1 MKTAFI
7 SEKAKSRFNLN
18 FILSP
23 ITALV
28 LMAVAETVGYFA
40 FMPLFFIF
48 IDNAF
53 VTLSLELFAFAFIS
67 LAIILWARFVEKSP
81 WLGLGMTKKG
91 AFKDFILGWG
101 IGAAM
106 LITCVLLMW
115 GFGAIR
121 ISSVQFSPQLFGEFL
136 VLVLAWSVQ
145 GTTEELLTHGWMFSS
160 LSAKY
165 NIPVG
170 ALVSSL
176 FFTFLHLGNDGIS
189 LIPLLDLTLFAIL
202 ACLVMLKTG
211 NLWVISGIHAAWN
224 CFQGNVFAFPVS
236 GSQAG
241 QAFISVNTSGPDWL
255 SGGVFGVEG
264 SVFSLLIQAGMISWL
279 VYELYFTS
287 NTSSAPTK

>member
-1 MKTAFI
+1 MKTTFI

-145 GTTEELLTHGWMFSS
+145 GTTEELLTRGWMFSS

-241 QAFISVNTSGPDWL
+241 QAFIAVNTSGPDWL
-255 SGGVFGVEG
+255 SGGIFGVEG
-264 SVFSLLIQAGMISWL
+264 SIISLIVQGFMIAWLI
-279 VYELYFTS
+279 YDLYFKNK
-287 NTSSAPTK
+287 NTAQ

>member
-53 VTLSLELFAFAFIS
+53 VTLSLELLAFAFIS

-81 WLGLGMTKKG
+81 WLGLGIRKKG
-91 AFKDFILGWG
+91 ALKDFLLGWG

-106 LITCVLLMW
+106 LTTCVLLMW
-115 GFGAIR
+115 GFGAIQVT
-121 ISSVQFSPQLFGEFL
+121 SFQFSANLVGEFL
-136 VLVLAWSVQ
+136 ILVLAWSIQ
-145 GTTEELLTHGWMFSS
+145 GTTEELLTRGWMFSS
-160 LSAKY
+160 LAAKH

-170 ALVSSL
+170 ILVSSL

-202 ACLVMLKTG
+202 AFLVMLKTG
-211 NLWVISGIHAAWN
+211 NLWVIGGLHAAWN

-236 GSQAG
+236 GTQAG
-241 QAFISVNTSGPDWL
+241 QAFIAVETSGPDWL
-255 SGGVFGVEG
+255 SGGAFGVEG
-264 SVFSLLIQAGMISWL
+264 SVISLLIQAGIITWL

-287 NTSSAPTK
+287 PSTELEL

>member
-53 VTLSLELFAFAFIS
+53 VTLSLELLAFAFIS

-81 WLGLGMTKKG
+81 WLGLGIRKKG
-91 AFKDFILGWG
+91 ALKDFLLGWG

-106 LITCVLLMW
+106 LTTCVLLMW
-115 GFGAIR
+115 GFGAIQVT
-121 ISSVQFSPQLFGEFL
+121 SFQFSANLVGEFL
-136 VLVLAWSVQ
+136 ILVLAWSIQ
-145 GTTEELLTHGWMFSS
+145 GTAEELLTRGWMFSS
-160 LSAKY
+160 LAAKH

-170 ALVSSL
+170 ILVSSL

-211 NLWVISGIHAAWN
+211 NLWVIGGLHAAWN

-236 GSQAG
+236 GTQAG
-241 QAFISVNTSGPDWL
+241 QAFIAVETSGPDWL
-255 SGGVFGVEG
+255 SGGAFGVEG
-264 SVFSLLIQAGMISWL
+264 SIISLLIQAGIITWL
-279 VYELYFTS
+279 AYELYFTS
-287 NTSSAPTK
+287 PSTELEL

>member
-53 VTLSLELFAFAFIS
+53 VTLSLELLAFAFIS
-67 LAIILWARFVEKSP
+67 LAIILWARFVEKSS
-81 WLGLGMTKKG
+81 WLGLGIRKKG
-91 AFKDFILGWG
+91 ALKDFLLGWG

-106 LITCVLLMW
+106 LTTCVLLMW
-115 GFGAIR
+115 GFGAIQVT
-121 ISSVQFSPQLFGEFL
+121 SFQFSANLVGEFL
-136 VLVLAWSVQ
+136 ILVLAWSIQ
-145 GTTEELLTHGWMFSS
+145 GTTEELLTRGWMFSS
-160 LSAKY
+160 LAAKY

-170 ALVSSL
+170 ILISSL
-176 FFTFLHLGNDGIS
+176 FFSFLHLGNDGIS

-211 NLWVISGIHAAWN
+211 NLWVIGGLHAAWN

-236 GSQAG
+236 GTQAG
-241 QAFISVNTSGPDWL
+241 QAFIAVETSGPDWL
-255 SGGVFGVEG
+255 SGGAFGVEG
-264 SVFSLLIQAGMISWL
+264 SIISLLIQAGIITWL

-287 NTSSAPTK
+287 PSKQLEL

>member
-1 MKTAFI
+1 MNTEFI
-7 SEKAKSRFNLN
+7 SAKAKSRFNLN

-23 ITALV
+23 IVALV
-28 LMAVAETVGYFA
+28 LMAVAETVGYFS

-53 VTLSLELFAFAFIS
+53 VTLSLELLAFAFIS

-145 GTTEELLTHGWMFSS
+145 GTTEELLTRGWMFSS

-211 NLWVISGIHAAWN
+211 NLWIISGIHAAWN

-241 QAFISVNTSGPDWL
+241 QAFIAVNTSGPDWL
-255 SGGVFGVEG
+255 SGGIFGVEG
-264 SVFSLLIQAGMISWL
+264 SIISLIVQGFMIAWLI
-279 VYELYFTS
+279 YDLYFKNK
-287 NTSSAPTK
+287 NTAQ

>member
-7 SEKAKSRFNLN
+7 SEKVKSRFNLN

-145 GTTEELLTHGWMFSS
+145 GTTEELLTRGWMFSS
-160 LSAKY
+160 LSAKH

-170 ALVSSL
+170 LLISSL

-211 NLWVISGIHAAWN
+211 NIWVISGIHAAWN

-236 GSQAG
+236 GTQAG
-241 QAFISVNTSGPDWL
+241 QAFIAVETSGPDWL
-255 SGGVFGVEG
+255 SGGAFGVEG
-264 SVFSLLIQAGMISWL
+264 SIISLLIQAGIITWL

-287 NTSSAPTK
+287 PSKQLEL

>member
-53 VTLSLELFAFAFIS
+53 VTLSLELLAFSFIS

-106 LITCVLLMW
+106 LTTCVLLMW
-115 GFGAIR
+115 GFGAIQVT
-121 ISSVQFSPQLFGEFL
+121 SFQFSANLVGEFL
-136 VLVLAWSVQ
+136 ILVLAWSIQ
-145 GTTEELLTHGWMFSS
+145 GTTEELLTRGWMFSS
-160 LSAKY
+160 LAAKH

-170 ALVSSL
+170 ILVSSL
-176 FFTFLHLGNDGIS
+176 FFTFLHLSNDGIS

-211 NLWVISGIHAAWN
+211 NLWVIGGLHAAWN

-236 GSQAG
+236 GTQAG
-241 QAFISVNTSGPDWL
+241 QAFIAVETSGPDWL
-255 SGGVFGVEG
+255 SGGAFGVEG
-264 SVFSLLIQAGMISWL
+264 SIISLLIQAGMITWL

-287 NTSSAPTK
+287 PSKQLEL

>member
-53 VTLSLELFAFAFIS
+53 VTLSLELLAFSFIS

-115 GFGAIR
+115 GFGAIQVT
-121 ISSVQFSPQLFGEFL
+121 SFQFSANLVGEFL
-136 VLVLAWSVQ
+136 ILVLAWSIQ
-145 GTTEELLTHGWMFSS
+145 GTTEELLTRGWMFSS
-160 LSAKY
+160 LAAKH

-170 ALVSSL
+170 ILVSSL
-176 FFTFLHLGNDGIS
+176 FFSFLHLGNDGIS

-211 NLWVISGIHAAWN
+211 NLWVIGGLHAAWN

-236 GSQAG
+236 GTQAG
-241 QAFISVNTSGPDWL
+241 QAFIAVETSGPDWL
-255 SGGVFGVEG
+255 SGGAFGVEG
-264 SVFSLLIQAGMISWL
+264 SVISLLIQAGMITWL

-287 NTSSAPTK
+287 PSTELEL

>member
-53 VTLSLELFAFAFIS
+53 VTLSLELLAFAFIS

-81 WLGLGMTKKG
+81 WLGLGIRKKG
-91 AFKDFILGWG
+91 ALKDFLLGWG

-106 LITCVLLMW
+106 LTTCVLLMW
-115 GFGAIR
+115 GFGAIQVT
-121 ISSVQFSPQLFGEFL
+121 SFQFSANLVGEFL
-136 VLVLAWSVQ
+136 ILVLAWSIQ
-145 GTTEELLTHGWMFSS
+145 GTTEELLTRGWMFSS
-160 LSAKY
+160 LSAKH

-170 ALVSSL
+170 ILISSL
-176 FFTFLHLGNDGIS
+176 FFTFLHLGNDAIS

-211 NLWVISGIHAAWN
+211 NLWVIGGLHAAWN

-236 GSQAG
+236 GTQAG
-241 QAFISVNTSGPDWL
+241 QAFIAVETSGPDWL
-255 SGGVFGVEG
+255 SGGAFGVEG
-264 SVFSLLIQAGMISWL
+264 SVISLLIQAGMITWL
-279 VYELYFTS
+279 AYELYFTS
-287 NTSSAPTK
+287 PSTELEL

>member
-23 ITALV
+23 ITALI
-28 LMAVAETVGYFA
+28 LMVVAETVGYFA

-53 VTLSLELFAFAFIS
+53 VTLSLELLAFAFIS

-81 WLGLGMTKKG
+81 WLGLGIRKKG
-91 AFKDFILGWG
+91 ALTDFLLGWG

-106 LITCVLLMW
+106 LTTCVLLMW
-115 GFGAIR
+115 GFGAIQVT
-121 ISSVQFSPQLFGEFL
+121 SFQFSANLVGEFL
-136 VLVLAWSVQ
+136 ILVLAWSIQ
-145 GTTEELLTHGWMFSS
+145 GTTEELLTRGWMFSS
-160 LSAKY
+160 LAAKH

-170 ALVSSL
+170 ILISSL
-176 FFTFLHLGNDGIS
+176 FFTFLHLGNDAIS

-202 ACLVMLKTG
+202 ASLVMLKTG
-211 NLWVISGIHAAWN
+211 NIWVISGIHAAWN

-236 GSQAG
+236 GTQAG
-241 QAFISVNTSGPDWL
+241 QAFIAVETSGPDWL
-255 SGGVFGVEG
+255 SGGAFGVEG
-264 SVFSLLIQAGMISWL
+264 SIISLLIQAGIITWL
-279 VYELYFTS
+279 TYELYFTS
-287 NTSSAPTK
+287 PSKQLEL

>member
-53 VTLSLELFAFAFIS
+53 VTLSLELLAFAFIS

-81 WLGLGMTKKG
+81 WLGLGIRKKG
-91 AFKDFILGWG
+91 ALKDFLLGWG

-106 LITCVLLMW
+106 LTTCVLLMW
-115 GFGAIR
+115 GFGAIQVT
-121 ISSVQFSPQLFGEFL
+121 SFQFSANLVGEFL
-136 VLVLAWSVQ
+136 ILVLAWSIQ
-145 GTTEELLTHGWMFSS
+145 GTTEELLTRGWMFSS
-160 LSAKY
+160 LAAKH

-170 ALVSSL
+170 ILVSSL

-211 NLWVISGIHAAWN
+211 NLWVIGGLHAAWN

-236 GSQAG
+236 GTQAG
-241 QAFISVNTSGPDWL
+241 QAFIAVETSGPDWL
-255 SGGVFGVEG
+255 SGGAFGVEG
-264 SVFSLLIQAGMISWL
+264 SIISLLIQAGMITWL

-287 NTSSAPTK
+287 PSTELEL

>member
-23 ITALV
+23 IV
-28 LMAVAETVGYFA
+28 GIILMILAEIIGYIVI
-40 FMPLFFIF
+40 MTLFFNYIY
-48 IDNAF
+48 DPF
-53 VTLSLELFAFAFIS
+53 VSLSLELFSFAFIS
-67 LAIILWARFVEKSP
+67 LAVILWARFVEKSP

-145 GTTEELLTHGWMFSS
+145 GTTEELLARGWMFSS

-170 ALVSSL
+170 ILVSSL

-202 ACLVMLKTG
+202 ASLVMLKTG

-224 CFQGNVFAFPVS
+224 CFQGNIFAFPVS
-236 GSQAG
+236 GTQAG
-241 QAFISVNTSGPDWL
+241 QAFIDVNTSGPDWL
-255 SGGVFGVEG
+255 SGGIFGVEG
-264 SVFSLLIQAGMISWL
+264 SIISLIVQGLMIAWLI
-279 VYELYFTS
+279 YDLYFKNK
-287 NTSSAPTK
+287 NTAQ

>member
-40 FMPLFFIF
+40 SMPLFFIF

-53 VTLSLELFAFAFIS
+53 VTLSLELLAFTFIS

-81 WLGLGMTKKG
+81 WLGLGIRKKG
-91 AFKDFILGWG
+91 ALKDFLLGWG

-115 GFGAIR
+115 GFGAIQVT
-121 ISSVQFSPQLFGEFL
+121 SFQFSANLVGEFL
-136 VLVLAWSVQ
+136 ILVLAWSIQ
-145 GTTEELLTHGWMFSS
+145 GTTEELLTRGWMFSS
-160 LSAKY
+160 LAAKH

-170 ALVSSL
+170 ILVSSL

-211 NLWVISGIHAAWN
+211 NLWVIGGLHAAWN

-236 GSQAG
+236 ETQAG
-241 QAFISVNTSGPDWL
+241 QAFIAVETSGPDWL
-255 SGGVFGVEG
+255 SGGAFGVEG
-264 SVFSLLIQAGMISWL
+264 SIISLLIQAGIITWL

-287 NTSSAPTK
+287 PSKQLEL

>member
-28 LMAVAETVGYFA
+28 LMAVAETVGYFV

-53 VTLSLELFAFAFIS
+53 VTLSLELLAFAFIS
-67 LAIILWARFVEKSP
+67 LAIIIWARFVEKSP

-121 ISSVQFSPQLFGEFL
+121 ISSIQFSSQLFGEFL

-145 GTTEELLTHGWMFSS
+145 GTTEELLTRGWMFSS
-160 LSAKY
+160 LSAKH

-170 ALVSSL
+170 ILVSSL
-176 FFTFLHLGNDGIS
+176 FFTFLHLGNDGLS

-202 ACLVMLKTG
+202 ACLVLLKTG

-241 QAFISVNTSGPDWL
+241 QAFISVNTAGPDWL
-255 SGGVFGVEG
+255 SGGAFGVEG
-264 SVFSLLIQAGMISWL
+264 SIISLLIQAGMISWL

-287 NTSSAPTK
+287 PSTELEL

>member
-53 VTLSLELFAFAFIS
+53 VTLSLELLAFAFIS

-115 GFGAIR
+115 GFGAIQVT
-121 ISSVQFSPQLFGEFL
+121 SFQFSANLVGEFL
-136 VLVLAWSVQ
+136 ILVLAWSIQ
-145 GTTEELLTHGWMFSS
+145 GTAEELLTRGWMFSS
-160 LSAKY
+160 LAAKH

-170 ALVSSL
+170 ILVSSL

-211 NLWVISGIHAAWN
+211 NLWVIGGLHAAWN

-236 GSQAG
+236 GTQAG
-241 QAFISVNTSGPDWL
+241 QAFIAVETSGPDWL
-255 SGGVFGVEG
+255 SGGAFGVEG
-264 SVFSLLIQAGMISWL
+264 SIISLLIQAGMITWL

-287 NTSSAPTK
+287 PSTELEL

>member
-53 VTLSLELFAFAFIS
+53 VTLSLELLAFAFIS

-115 GFGAIR
+115 GFGAIQVT
-121 ISSVQFSPQLFGEFL
+121 SFQFSANLVGEFL
-136 VLVLAWSVQ
+136 ILVLAWSIQ
-145 GTTEELLTHGWMFSS
+145 GTTEELLTRGWMFSS
-160 LSAKY
+160 LAAKH

-170 ALVSSL
+170 ILVSSL

-211 NLWVISGIHAAWN
+211 NLWVIGGIHAAWN

-236 GSQAG
+236 GTQAG
-241 QAFISVNTSGPDWL
+241 QAFIAVETSGPDWL
-255 SGGVFGVEG
+255 SGGAFGVEG
-264 SVFSLLIQAGMISWL
+264 SIISLLIQAGIITWL

-287 NTSSAPTK
+287 PSTELEL

>member
-1 MKTAFI
+1 MKTLFI
-7 SEKAKSRFNLN
+7 TEKAKSRFNLN

-53 VTLSLELFAFAFIS
+53 VTLSLELLAFAFIS

-145 GTTEELLTHGWMFSS
+145 GTTEELLTRGWMFSS
-160 LSAKY
+160 LSAKH

-170 ALVSSL
+170 ILVSSL

-236 GSQAG
+236 GTQAG
-241 QAFISVNTSGPDWL
+241 QAFIAVETSGPDWL
-255 SGGVFGVEG
+255 SGGAFGVEG
-264 SVFSLLIQAGMISWL
+264 SVISLIVQGLMIAWL
-279 VYELYFTS
+279 TYDLYFKNN
-287 NTSSAPTK
+287 NTAQ

>member
-145 GTTEELLTHGWMFSS
+145 GTTEELLTRGWMFSS

-264 SVFSLLIQAGMISWL
+264 SVISLFVQSGMIAWL
-279 VYELYFTS
+279 VYDLYYKHKRKS
-287 NTSSAPTK
+287 

>member
-53 VTLSLELFAFAFIS
+53 VTLSLELLAFAFIS

-81 WLGLGMTKKG
+81 WLGLGIRKKG
-91 AFKDFILGWG
+91 AFKDFIRGWG

-115 GFGAIR
+115 GFGAIQVT
-121 ISSVQFSPQLFGEFL
+121 SFQFSANLVGEFL
-136 VLVLAWSVQ
+136 ILVLAWSIQ
-145 GTTEELLTHGWMFSS
+145 GTTEELLTRGWMFSS
-160 LSAKY
+160 LAAKH

-170 ALVSSL
+170 ILVSSL
-176 FFTFLHLGNDGIS
+176 FFTFLHLSNDGIS

-211 NLWVISGIHAAWN
+211 NLWVIGGLHAAWN

-236 GSQAG
+236 GTQAG
-241 QAFISVNTSGPDWL
+241 QAFIAVETSGPDWL
-255 SGGVFGVEG
+255 SGGAFGVEG
-264 SVFSLLIQAGMISWL
+264 SIISLLIQAGMITWL

-287 NTSSAPTK
+287 PSNQLEL

>member
-53 VTLSLELFAFAFIS
+53 VTLSLELVAFSFIS

-81 WLGLGMTKKG
+81 WLGLGIRKKG
-91 AFKDFILGWG
+91 ALKDFLLGWG

-115 GFGAIR
+115 VFGAIQVT
-121 ISSVQFSPQLFGEFL
+121 SFQFSANLVGEFL
-136 VLVLAWSVQ
+136 ILVLAWSIQ
-145 GTTEELLTHGWMFSS
+145 GTTEELLTRGWMFSS
-160 LSAKY
+160 LSAKH

-170 ALVSSL
+170 ILISSL
-176 FFTFLHLGNDGIS
+176 FFTFLHLGNDAIS

-211 NLWVISGIHAAWN
+211 NLWVIGGLHAAWN

-236 GSQAG
+236 GTQAG
-241 QAFISVNTSGPDWL
+241 QAFIAVETSGPDWL
-255 SGGVFGVEG
+255 SGGAFGVEG
-264 SVFSLLIQAGMISWL
+264 SVISLLIQAGMITWL
-279 VYELYFTS
+279 AYELYFTS
-287 NTSSAPTK
+287 PSTELEL

>member
-1 MKTAFI
+1 MKAAFI

-53 VTLSLELFAFAFIS
+53 VTLSLELLAFAFIS

-81 WLGLGMTKKG
+81 WLGLGIRKKG
-91 AFKDFILGWG
+91 ALKDFLLGWG

-115 GFGAIR
+115 GFGAIQVT
-121 ISSVQFSPQLFGEFL
+121 SFQFSANLVGEFL
-136 VLVLAWSVQ
+136 ILVLAWSIQ
-145 GTTEELLTHGWMFSS
+145 GTTEELLTRGWMFSS
-160 LSAKY
+160 LAAKH

-170 ALVSSL
+170 ILVSSL
-176 FFTFLHLGNDGIS
+176 FFTFLHLSNDGIS

-211 NLWVISGIHAAWN
+211 NLWVIGGLHAAWN

-236 GSQAG
+236 GTQAG
-241 QAFISVNTSGPDWL
+241 QAFIAVETSGPDWL
-255 SGGVFGVEG
+255 SGGAFGVEG
-264 SVFSLLIQAGMISWL
+264 SIISLLIQAGMITWL

-287 NTSSAPTK
+287 PSTELEL

>member
-53 VTLSLELFAFAFIS
+53 VTLSLELLAFAFIS
-67 LAIILWARFVEKSP
+67 LAIIIWARFVEKSP
-81 WLGLGMTKKG
+81 WLGLGIRKKG
-91 AFKDFILGWG
+91 ALKDFLLGWG

-106 LITCVLLMW
+106 LTTCVLLMW
-115 GFGAIR
+115 GFGAIQVT
-121 ISSVQFSPQLFGEFL
+121 SFQFSANLVGEFL
-136 VLVLAWSVQ
+136 ILVLAWSIQ
-145 GTTEELLTHGWMFSS
+145 GTTEELLTRGWMFSS
-160 LSAKY
+160 LAAKH

-170 ALVSSL
+170 ILVSSL
-176 FFTFLHLGNDGIS
+176 FFTFLHLSNDGIS

-211 NLWVISGIHAAWN
+211 NLWVIGGLHAAWN

-236 GSQAG
+236 GTQAG
-241 QAFISVNTSGPDWL
+241 QAFIAVETSGPDWL
-255 SGGVFGVEG
+255 SGGAFGVEG
-264 SVFSLLIQAGMISWL
+264 SIISLLIQAGMITWL

-287 NTSSAPTK
+287 PSNQLEL

>member
-53 VTLSLELFAFAFIS
+53 VTLSLELLAFAFIS
-67 LAIILWARFVEKSP
+67 LAIILWARFVEKSS

-145 GTTEELLTHGWMFSS
+145 GTTEELLTRGWMFSS
-160 LSAKY
+160 LSAKH

-170 ALVSSL
+170 ILVSSL
-176 FFTFLHLGNDGIS
+176 FFTFLHLGNDGLS

-202 ACLVMLKTG
+202 ACLVILKTG

-241 QAFISVNTSGPDWL
+241 QAFISVITTGPDWL
-255 SGGVFGVEG
+255 SGGAFGVEG
-264 SVFSLLIQAGMISWL
+264 SIISLLIQAGMISWL

-287 NTSSAPTK
+287 PSNQLEL

>member
-53 VTLSLELFAFAFIS
+53 VTLSLELLAFSFIS

-115 GFGAIR
+115 GFGAIQVT
-121 ISSVQFSPQLFGEFL
+121 SFQFSANLVGEFL
-136 VLVLAWSVQ
+136 ILVLAWSIQ
-145 GTTEELLTHGWMFSS
+145 GTAEELLTRGWMFSS
-160 LSAKY
+160 LAAKH

-170 ALVSSL
+170 ILVSSL

-211 NLWVISGIHAAWN
+211 NLWVIGGLHAAWN

-236 GSQAG
+236 GTQAG
-241 QAFISVNTSGPDWL
+241 QAFIAVETSGPDWL
-255 SGGVFGVEG
+255 SGGAFGVEG
-264 SVFSLLIQAGMISWL
+264 SIISLLIQAGMITWL

-287 NTSSAPTK
+287 PSTELEL

>member
-53 VTLSLELFAFAFIS
+53 VTLSLELLAFSFIS

-81 WLGLGMTKKG
+81 WLGLGIRKKG
-91 AFKDFILGWG
+91 ALKDFLLGWG

-106 LITCVLLMW
+106 LTTCVLLMW
-115 GFGAIR
+115 GFGAIQVT
-121 ISSVQFSPQLFGEFL
+121 SFQFSANLVGEFL
-136 VLVLAWSVQ
+136 ILVLAWSIQ
-145 GTTEELLTHGWMFSS
+145 GTTEELLTRGWMFSS
-160 LSAKY
+160 LAAKH

-170 ALVSSL
+170 ILVSSL

-211 NLWVISGIHAAWN
+211 NLWVIGGLHAAWN

-236 GSQAG
+236 GTQAG
-241 QAFISVNTSGPDWL
+241 QAFIAVETSGPDWL
-255 SGGVFGVEG
+255 SGGAFGVEG
-264 SVFSLLIQAGMISWL
+264 SIISLLIQAGMITWL

-287 NTSSAPTK
+287 PSTELEL

>member
-7 SEKAKSRFNLN
+7 SVKAKSRFNLN

-28 LMAVAETVGYFA
+28 LMAVAETVGYFS

-53 VTLSLELFAFAFIS
+53 VTLSLELLAFAFIS

-91 AFKDFILGWG
+91 AFKDFMLGWG

-145 GTTEELLTHGWMFSS
+145 GTTEELLARGWMFSS

-170 ALVSSL
+170 ILVSSL

-202 ACLVMLKTG
+202 ASLVMLKTG

-236 GSQAG
+236 GTQAG
-241 QAFISVNTSGPDWL
+241 QAFIAVETSGPDWL
-255 SGGVFGVEG
+255 SGGAFGVEG
-264 SVFSLLIQAGMISWL
+264 SVISLIVQGFMIAWLI
-279 VYELYFTS
+279 YDLYFKNN
-287 NTSSAPTK
+287 NTAQ

>member
-53 VTLSLELFAFAFIS
+53 VTLSLELLAFAFIS

-81 WLGLGMTKKG
+81 WLGLGIRKKG
-91 AFKDFILGWG
+91 ALKDFLLGWG

-115 GFGAIR
+115 GFGAIQVT
-121 ISSVQFSPQLFGEFL
+121 SFQFSANLVGEFL
-136 VLVLAWSVQ
+136 ILVLAWSIQ
-145 GTTEELLTHGWMFSS
+145 GTTEELLTRGWMFSS
-160 LSAKY
+160 LAAKH

-170 ALVSSL
+170 ILVSSL
-176 FFTFLHLGNDGIS
+176 FFTFLHLSNDGIS

-211 NLWVISGIHAAWN
+211 NLWGISGIHAAWN

-236 GSQAG
+236 GTQAG
-241 QAFISVNTSGPDWL
+241 QAFIAVETSGPDWL
-255 SGGVFGVEG
+255 SGGAFGVEG
-264 SVFSLLIQAGMISWL
+264 SIISLLIQAGMITWL

-287 NTSSAPTK
+287 PSTELEL

>member
-53 VTLSLELFAFAFIS
+53 VTLSLELLAFAFIS

-81 WLGLGMTKKG
+81 WLGLGIRKKG

-115 GFGAIR
+115 GFGAIQVT
-121 ISSVQFSPQLFGEFL
+121 SFQFSANLVGEFL
-136 VLVLAWSVQ
+136 ILVLAWSIQ
-145 GTTEELLTHGWMFSS
+145 GTTEELLTRGWMFSS
-160 LSAKY
+160 LAAKH

-170 ALVSSL
+170 ILVSSL

-202 ACLVMLKTG
+202 ACLVMLKTD
-211 NLWVISGIHAAWN
+211 NLWVIGGIHAAWN

-236 GSQAG
+236 GTQAG
-241 QAFISVNTSGPDWL
+241 QAFISVITTGPDWL
-255 SGGVFGVEG
+255 SGGAFGVEG
-264 SVFSLLIQAGMISWL
+264 SVISLLIQAGMITWL

-287 NTSSAPTK
+287 PSNQREL

>member
-53 VTLSLELFAFAFIS
+53 VTLSLELLAFSFIS

-81 WLGLGMTKKG
+81 WLGLGIRKKG
-91 AFKDFILGWG
+91 ALKDFLLGWG

-106 LITCVLLMW
+106 LTTCVLLMW

-145 GTTEELLTHGWMFSS
+145 GTTEELLTRGWMFSS
-160 LSAKY
+160 LSAKH

-170 ALVSSL
+170 ILVSSL
-176 FFTFLHLGNDGIS
+176 FFTFLHLGNDGLS

-211 NLWVISGIHAAWN
+211 NIWVISGIHAAWN

-236 GSQAG
+236 GTQAG
-241 QAFISVNTSGPDWL
+241 QAFIAVETSGPDWL
-255 SGGVFGVEG
+255 SGGAFGVEG
-264 SVFSLLIQAGMISWL
+264 SIISLLIQAGIITWL

-287 NTSSAPTK
+287 PSKQLEL

>member
-53 VTLSLELFAFAFIS
+53 VTLSLELLAFAFIS

-81 WLGLGMTKKG
+81 WLGLGIRKKG
-91 AFKDFILGWG
+91 ALKDFLLGWG

-106 LITCVLLMW
+106 LTTCVLLMW
-115 GFGAIR
+115 GFGAIQVT
-121 ISSVQFSPQLFGEFL
+121 SFQFSANLVGEFL
-136 VLVLAWSVQ
+136 ILVLAWSIQ
-145 GTTEELLTHGWMFSS
+145 GTTEELLTRGWMFSS
-160 LSAKY
+160 LAAKH

-170 ALVSSL
+170 ILVSSL

-211 NLWVISGIHAAWN
+211 NLWVIGGLHAAWN

-236 GSQAG
+236 GTQAG
-241 QAFISVNTSGPDWL
+241 QAFIAVETSGPDWL
-255 SGGVFGVEG
+255 SGGAFGVEG
-264 SVFSLLIQAGMISWL
+264 SVISLLIQAGMITWL

-287 NTSSAPTK
+287 PSKQLEL

>member
-53 VTLSLELFAFAFIS
+53 VTLSLELLAFAFIS

-81 WLGLGMTKKG
+81 WLGLGIRKKG
-91 AFKDFILGWG
+91 ALKDFLLGWG
-101 IGAAM
+101 IGAVM
-106 LITCVLLMW
+106 LTTCVLLMW
-115 GFGAIR
+115 GFGAIQVT
-121 ISSVQFSPQLFGEFL
+121 SFQFSANLVGEFL
-136 VLVLAWSVQ
+136 ILVLAWSIQ
-145 GTTEELLTHGWMFSS
+145 GTAEELLTRGWMFSS
-160 LSAKY
+160 LAAKH

-170 ALVSSL
+170 ILVSSL

-211 NLWVISGIHAAWN
+211 NLWVIGGLHAAWN

-236 GSQAG
+236 GTQAG
-241 QAFISVNTSGPDWL
+241 QAFIAVETSGPDWL
-255 SGGVFGVEG
+255 SGGAFGVEG
-264 SVFSLLIQAGMISWL
+264 SIISLLIQAGMITWL

-287 NTSSAPTK
+287 PSNQLEL

>member
-1 MKTAFI
+1 MKTTFI

-53 VTLSLELFAFAFIS
+53 VTLSLELLAFSFIS

-81 WLGLGMTKKG
+81 WLGLGIRKKG
-91 AFKDFILGWG
+91 ALKDFLLGWG

-106 LITCVLLMW
+106 LTTCVLLMW
-115 GFGAIR
+115 GFGAIQVT
-121 ISSVQFSPQLFGEFL
+121 SFQFSANLVGEFL
-136 VLVLAWSVQ
+136 ILVLAWSIQ
-145 GTTEELLTHGWMFSS
+145 GTTEELLTRGWMFSS
-160 LSAKY
+160 LAAKH

-170 ALVSSL
+170 ILISSL
-176 FFTFLHLGNDGIS
+176 FFTFLHLGNDAIS

-202 ACLVMLKTG
+202 ASLVMLKTG
-211 NLWVISGIHAAWN
+211 NIWVISGIHAAWN

-236 GSQAG
+236 GTQAG
-241 QAFISVNTSGPDWL
+241 QAFIAVETSGPDWL
-255 SGGVFGVEG
+255 SGGAFGVEG
-264 SVFSLLIQAGMISWL
+264 SIISLLIQAGIITWL

-287 NTSSAPTK
+287 PSKQLEL

>member
-28 LMAVAETVGYFA
+28 LMAVAETVGYFT

-91 AFKDFILGWG
+91 AFKDFIIGWG

-145 GTTEELLTHGWMFSS
+145 GTTEELLARGWMFSS
-160 LSAKY
+160 LAAKH

-170 ALVSSL
+170 ILVSSL

-189 LIPLLDLTLFAIL
+189 FIPLLDLTLFAIL
-202 ACLVMLKTG
+202 ACLALLKTG

-236 GSQAG
+236 GTQAG
-241 QAFISVNTSGPDWL
+241 QAFIAVETSGPDWL
-255 SGGVFGVEG
+255 SGGIFGVEG
-264 SVFSLLIQAGMISWL
+264 SIISLIVQGFMIAWLI
-279 VYELYFTS
+279 YDHYFKNNNLS
-287 NTSSAPTK
+287 Q

>member
-1 MKTAFI
+1 MKTEFI

-53 VTLSLELFAFAFIS
+53 VTLSLELLAFAFIS

-81 WLGLGMTKKG
+81 WLGLGIRKKG
-91 AFKDFILGWG
+91 ALKDFLLGWG

-106 LITCVLLMW
+106 LTTCVLLMW
-115 GFGAIR
+115 GFGAIQVT
-121 ISSVQFSPQLFGEFL
+121 SFQFSANLVGEFL
-136 VLVLAWSVQ
+136 ILVLAWSIQ
-145 GTTEELLTHGWMFSS
+145 GTAEELLTRGWMFSS
-160 LSAKY
+160 LAAKH

-170 ALVSSL
+170 ILVSSL

-211 NLWVISGIHAAWN
+211 NLWVIGGLHAAWN

-236 GSQAG
+236 GTQAG
-241 QAFISVNTSGPDWL
+241 QAFIAVETSGPDWL
-255 SGGVFGVEG
+255 SGGAFGVEG
-264 SVFSLLIQAGMISWL
+264 SIISLLIQAGMITWL

-287 NTSSAPTK
+287 PSTELEL

>member
-1 MKTAFI
+1 MKTLFI
-7 SEKAKSRFNLN
+7 TEKAKSRFNLN

-53 VTLSLELFAFAFIS
+53 VTLSLELLAFAFIS

-81 WLGLGMTKKG
+81 WLGLGIRKKG
-91 AFKDFILGWG
+91 ALKDFLLGWG

-115 GFGAIR
+115 GFGAIQVT
-121 ISSVQFSPQLFGEFL
+121 SFQFSANLVGEFL
-136 VLVLAWSVQ
+136 ILVLAWSIQ
-145 GTTEELLTHGWMFSS
+145 GTTEELLTRGWMFSS
-160 LSAKY
+160 LAAKH

-170 ALVSSL
+170 ILVSSL
-176 FFTFLHLGNDGIS
+176 FFTFLHLGNNGIS

-211 NLWVISGIHAAWN
+211 NLWVIGGLHAAWN

-236 GSQAG
+236 GTQAG
-241 QAFISVNTSGPDWL
+241 QAFIAVETSGPDWL
-255 SGGVFGVEG
+255 SGGAFGVEG
-264 SVFSLLIQAGMISWL
+264 SIISLLIQAGMITWL

-287 NTSSAPTK
+287 PSNQLEL

>member
-23 ITALV
+23 ITALI
-28 LMAVAETVGYFA
+28 LMVVAETVGYFA

-53 VTLSLELFAFAFIS
+53 VTLSLELLAFAFIS

-81 WLGLGMTKKG
+81 WLGLGIRKKG

-115 GFGAIR
+115 GFGAIQVT
-121 ISSVQFSPQLFGEFL
+121 SFQFSANLVGEFL
-136 VLVLAWSVQ
+136 ILVLAWSIQ
-145 GTTEELLTHGWMFSS
+145 GTTEELLTRGWMFSS
-160 LSAKY
+160 LAAKH

-170 ALVSSL
+170 ILVSSL

-236 GSQAG
+236 GTQAG
-241 QAFISVNTSGPDWL
+241 QAFIAVETSGPDWL
-255 SGGVFGVEG
+255 SGGAFGVEG
-264 SVFSLLIQAGMISWL
+264 SIISLLIQAGIITWL
-279 VYELYFTS
+279 AYELYFTS
-287 NTSSAPTK
+287 PSNQREL